1 MAVFFWVVLG
11 LLVGAIAKLVVW
23 DGRRTHWAAVMLLS
37 GAGAVL
43 GGRIAGVLMPNSEVP
58 GFDLNSILLALI
70 GAGILL
76 VPYGVVFASR
86 RAETTLEF
94 ERPRRAA

>member
-1 MAVFFWVVLG
+1 MAVVFWVTLG
-11 LLVGAIAKLVVW
+11 LLAGAIAKLVVW
-23 DGRRTHWAAVMLLS
+23 DNARASWAAVMSLS
-37 GAGAVL
+37 VVGAIV

-70 GAGILL
+70 GAAILL
-76 VPYGVVFASR
+76 VPYGIVFASR